1 MTERRNRR
9 TVRRQGAIKRSWDM
23 FVESVNMSLS
33 NIIGN
38 KMRTFLTTLGIII
51 GVAAIIALMTV
62 VQGATDTMNAQFDA
76 MGLGTLRVQVNG
88 TAIKRGLTDAELAQ
102 LEACQHVSAVSPS
115 LNLTV
120 TASRGEAWS
129 DAISVY
135 GNDAVYF
142 EHNADLLAR
151 GRAIGPIDVQQALQ
165 VCLVDGGAAQTLFYG
180 EDPIGQAVYLA
191 GREYTV
197 VGMIDED
204 EDASLFSQIL
214 FGGSSDGSVYVP
226 YTSAK
231 KLMGTSTVSAMEV
244 YITDP
249 DLTDAA
255 IEEMEIVLDGLFN
268 YKDNTYSIIN
278 MESMTEAMNLMTSM
292 MMSLLVGIASIALVV
307 GGIGIMNMMLV
318 TVTERTTEIGLR
330 KALGAEPG
338 QIQMQF
344 LIEAVILSLLGGVIG
359 VMVGLTVSYL
369 ICINTDITFSLNTFA
384 ITLGVSFSAAVGII
398 FGWAPA
404 RKASNLNPIDALRS
418 M

>member
-1 MTERRNRR
+1 M
-9 TVRRQGAIKRSWDM
+9 IKKKWDM
-23 FVESVNMSLS
+23 FAESVNMSVS
-33 NIIGN
+33 NIVGS

-76 MGLGTLRVQVNG
+76 MGLGTLRISITG

-102 LEACQHVSAVSPS
+102 LLDCEHVAGVSPS
-115 LNLTV
+115 LSGTV
-120 TASRGEAWS
+120 VGKHGDAWS
-129 DAISVY
+129 KRISIY
-135 GNDAVYF
+135 GNSDEYF
-142 EHNADLLAR
+142 RHNPDLIGR
-151 GRAIGPIDVQQALQ
+151 GRAINVIDVEAESR
-165 VCLVDGGAAQTLFYG
+165 VCLIDGKAAKTLFYG
-180 EDPIGQAVYLA
+180 EDPVGQTLYLG
-191 GREYTV
+191 GREFTV

-214 FGGSSDGSVYVP
+214 FGGSSDGSVYMP
-226 YTSAK
+226 YTTAK
-231 KLMGTSTVSAMEV
+231 KLLGTSTVSTVEIYV
-244 YITDP
+244 TDP

-255 IEEMEIVLDGLFN
+255 IEEMEVVLDAIFN
-268 YKDNTYSIIN
+268 YKEDPYMIIN
-278 MESMTEAMNLMTSM
+278 MESMTDAMNLMTSM

-344 LIEAVILSLLGGVIG
+344 LIEAIILSLIGGVIG
-359 VMVGLTVSYL
+359 VIVGLTVSFL
-369 ICINTDITFSLNTFA
+369 ICINTDILFSLNTFA
-384 ITLGVSFSAAVGII
+384 IALGVSFSAAVGII